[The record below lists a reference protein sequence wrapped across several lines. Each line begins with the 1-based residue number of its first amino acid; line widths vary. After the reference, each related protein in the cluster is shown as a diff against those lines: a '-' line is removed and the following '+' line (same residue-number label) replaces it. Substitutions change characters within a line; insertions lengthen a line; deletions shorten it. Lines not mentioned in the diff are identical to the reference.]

1 MEKKMNRCLNCG
13 TLCSDNYCPHC
24 GQSTKVGRFDC
35 RLFFINVISDI
46 SRVSATYFT
55 TAYGLM
61 THPWKIIN
69 DYVRGKRV
77 RYVAPLT
84 MLLLTTLYL
93 SIIIS
98 FSEYN
103 FKYIQT
109 DSQNP
114 FIRIITDTLNN
125 SLALQFLMYS
135 PVIAATTYIVY
146 YRNIRLRFNFFEICI
161 AVFFYISTFMLY
173 NIVAFPLEL
182 INIDLCNLF
191 ILISVAIVGVT
202 GLLKAFPQ
210 TSIRKTILKLTIWTA
225 LNVAL
230 ATTYTLCLIKLIYYA
245 A

>member
-1 MEKKMNRCLNCG
+1 
-13 TLCSDNYCPHC
+13 
-24 GQSTKVGRFDC
+24 
-35 RLFFINVISDI
+35 
-46 SRVSATYFT
+46 
-55 TAYGLM
+55 M

-161 AVFFYISTFMLY
+161 AVFFYISTFLLY
-173 NIVAFPLEL
+173 NIVAFPLEF

-230 ATTYTLCLIKLIYYA
+230 AATYTLCLIKLISYA